1 MIRIKKGVFA
11 VVLIIAV
18 LCGAAG
24 VYFVE
29 DLGFSTPAGSGKMLS
44 EKEYAQYEDYLK
56 TYKKAEELKKYV
68 LENYYIEL
76 DEEDVNTGMYRGI
89 FDATGDIYSYY
100 MTPEEYEQF
109 MISMTGEYSGIG
121 ATLAAGDS
129 GYVEVVSP
137 TKGSPAEAAG
147 IRTGDLILAVDGV
160 EYTGAELDKC
170 AAAIRGD
177 AGTDVTLT
185 MRRGNETYDLTIT
198 RAWIISKTVE
208 YEMLEPGMGYISLSS
223 FENHSAS
230 DFEKALRALEKQ
242 GASSFVLDLRNNP
255 GGFVDVSVEIAD
267 MLMNKGTVA
276 YTEDHDKNREYYKT
290 SAGRTEMKYVVLI
303 NEGSASSSEILAAG
317 IKDNSEGLLIGTQSY
332 GKGIIQ
338 SIEQLKDG
346 SAVKLTTMQYFSPSG
361 EVIHGVGISP
371 DIVVELTDDCYS
383 ESGELIDDLQ
393 LKRAQDILRK
403 Q

>member
-1 MIRIKKGVFA
+1 
-11 VVLIIAV
+11 
-18 LCGAAG
+18 
-24 VYFVE
+24 
-29 DLGFSTPAGSGKMLS
+29 
-44 EKEYAQYEDYLK
+44 
-56 TYKKAEELKKYV
+56 
-68 LENYYIEL
+68 
-76 DEEDVNTGMYRGI
+76 
-89 FDATGDIYSYY
+89 
-100 MTPEEYEQF
+100 
-109 MISMTGEYSGIG
+109 
-121 ATLAAGDS
+121 
-129 GYVEVVSP
+129 
-137 TKGSPAEAAG
+137 
-147 IRTGDLILAVDGV
+147 
-160 EYTGAELDKC
+160 
-170 AAAIRGD
+170 
-177 AGTDVTLT
+177 
-185 MRRGNETYDLTIT
+185 
-198 RAWIISKTVE
+198 
-208 YEMLEPGMGYISLSS
+208 
-223 FENHSAS
+223 
-230 DFEKALRALEKQ
+230 
-242 GASSFVLDLRNNP
+242 
-255 GGFVDVSVEIAD
+255 D